1 MAPHYALPS
10 GPIPQGQTMNKH
22 INDSNPF
29 WNYTLEV
36 YGIDRVREIVLL
48 WQDDYG
54 CDVNMLLCCCWLAG
68 RGHRLNDEQLA
79 ALQRVGAQWRSQC
92 LLPLRNIRRYV
103 KPQVNTESLYQ
114 QLKDAEVSA
123 EQWHQ
128 QGLFEC
134 ADAFTQNTD
143 PDASG
148 TLLENLQGYCRL
160 LSGVE
165 WRDLAEEAA
174 ELAGLLKQ

>member
-1 MAPHYALPS
+1 
-10 GPIPQGQTMNKH
+10 MNRDLKD
-22 INDSNPF
+22 NNPL

-36 YGIDRVREIVLL
+36 YGIDRVREIVLR

-54 CDVNMLLCCCWLAG
+54 CDVNMLLCCCWLG
-68 RGHRLNDEQLA
+68 SQGQQLDDEQFS

-92 LLPLRNIRRYV
+92 LLPLRTIRRYV
-103 KPQVNTESLYQ
+103 KPQTNTETLYQ
-114 QLKDAEVSA
+114 QLKEAEISA

-134 ADAFTQNTD
+134 ANAFTIK
-143 PDASG
+143 PEPGSAG
-148 TLLENLQGYCRL
+148 VGLENVQGYCRL

-165 WRDLAEEAA
+165 WCDLAEEAA
-174 ELAGLLKQ
+174 ELMGLLKL